1 MNRIKSHAQGLSFGK
16 TVWNASF
23 SAWSGPSRFAES
35 TLTEGRRDRGRGQ
48 GRSGRALADA
58 LAFGDAHTV
67 AVILADELSLGE
79 TIMTDNAH
87 RVLYTNQ
94 PVWCLFQGVVCDN
107 EYGSS
112 NYGRMMSISLNNLNL
127 RGSLPSSIGSF
138 DKLTSFDLG
147 GNHINGTIPST
158 IGLMTAL
165 QNILLE
171 FNQLSG
177 SIPSTIGQMTSLA
190 NIYAYNNELTGSIP
204 RTIGLMTSLVN
215 LFFFGNQL
223 NGTIPGTMNALSL
236 LDYVYLG
243 SNYLTMGTA
252 STVASSTF
260 SSYTLSKGHINLDG
274 NCLSFKYGSYST
286 NGTHCKATAGEC
298 VI

>member
-1 MNRIKSHAQGLSFGK
+1 MVSYRTELNRIESHAQGLSFGK

-35 TLTEGRRDRGRGQ
+35 TLTEGRRDRSRGQ
-48 GRSGRALADA
+48 GRSARALADA
-58 LAFGDAHTV
+58 
-67 AVILADELSLGE
+67 LSLGE

-190 NIYAYNNELTGSIP
+190 YIYAYNNELTGSIP